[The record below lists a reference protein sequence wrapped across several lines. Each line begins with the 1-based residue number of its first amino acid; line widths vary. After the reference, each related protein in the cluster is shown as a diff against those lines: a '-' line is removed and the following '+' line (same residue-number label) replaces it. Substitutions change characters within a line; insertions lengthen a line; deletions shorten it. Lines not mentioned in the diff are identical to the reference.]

1 MGFSKNRHSWLTIR
15 KLCPPESNLR
25 HKGFFQNT
33 RLSLLTCVSVAA
45 GRCSDN
51 SRDPAQGRRP
61 PGGQLLGS
69 EWRGSGLRWGAAVGV
84 ATPGS
89 DIQETRW

>member
-1 MGFSKNRHSWLTIR
+1 
-15 KLCPPESNLR
+15 
-25 HKGFFQNT
+25 
-33 RLSLLTCVSVAA
+33 VSVGA

-51 SRDPAQGRRP
+51 SRDPAQVRRP

-69 EWRGSGLRWGAAVGV
+69 EWRGSGLPWGAAVGV

-89 DIQETRW
+89 DIQETRVVTELHLPVTSG